1 MDLILHTLI
10 HAAAGASTAYL
21 ISRAFKDSIGRRS
34 LLLLF
39 GAIAGLAPDFTKFFG
54 DLLFHSVFL
63 VPLIGWILAYVYSV
77 FQKELSF
84 KRIWLMFMIS
94 AGTHLLIDYIGNGV
108 ALFYPIIDH
117 EYEFSVIDRD
127 DPFVLF
133 PMLLSVIIGL
143 WFRKGRY
150 LVLAGVLTSIVYIG
164 TLTYS
169 KLDLEHSLKERYKQ
183 DHMEF
188 LLTYPDPS
196 SRRWRFMLRTESAAV
211 FGRASL
217 LGNRIEVDNE
227 SSFSNLRAEKTEADA
242 SSVTV
247 TGTMTLSKNDMF
259 TIMQKPYFID
269 IELVNGTYSEDWSP
283 GPFMGPNWSGEFHLV
298 LRDDIG
304 NELNRVALNDFY
316 TDPLLFNSTFDLSFD
331 DYNGDGNPDFTIGQ
345 YGTSNGNYY
354 KLFTL
359 TGSDEFK
366 ELDAGGRDGMF
377 ISADDSMYSTHL
389 HKIDDSS
396 FQTTYYDNS
405 TGHYVKNTF
414 TWSGEG
420 FVKH

>member
-1 MDLILHTLI
+1 M
-10 HAAAGASTAYL
+10 AYL
-21 ISRAFKDSIGRRS
+21 IGGASANSIGRRA

-39 GAIAGLAPDFTKFFG
+39 GAISGLAPDLTKFFG

-63 VPLIGWILAYVYSV
+63 VPLIGWILAYVYSM

-84 KRIWLMFMIS
+84 KRMWLTFMIS

-108 ALFYPIIDH
+108 ALFYPLIGH

-143 WFRKGRY
+143 WIRKGRY
-150 LVLAGVLTSIVYIG
+150 LVLAGVMTSIVYAG

-169 KLDLEHSLKERYKQ
+169 KLDLEHSLKNRYGQ
-183 DHMEF
+183 DHMES
-188 LLTYPDPS
+188 LLTYPDHS
-196 SRRWRFMLRTESAAV
+196 SRHWRFMLRTESAAV

-217 LGNRIEVDNE
+217 SGNRIVVDNE
-227 SSFSNLRAEKTEADA
+227 SSFSDLRAEKAEADA

-247 TGTMTLSKNDMF
+247 TVTGTMTLSRNDMF

-304 NELNRVALNDFY
+304 NELSSATVNDFY
-316 TDPLLFNSTFDLSFD
+316 TDPLLFNATFDLSFD

-359 TGSDEFK
+359 TSGNEFK
-366 ELDAGGRDGMF
+366 ELDTGGRDGMF

-389 HKIDDSS
+389 NKIGEAS
-396 FQTTYYDNS
+396 FQTAYYDNS
-405 TGHYVKNTF
+405 TGQHVKSIF
-414 TWSGEG
+414 TWDGER

>member
-1 MDLILHTLI
+1 M
-10 HAAAGASTAYL
+10 
-21 ISRAFKDSIGRRS
+21 
-34 LLLLF
+34 
-39 GAIAGLAPDFTKFFG
+39 
-54 DLLFHSVFL
+54 
-63 VPLIGWILAYVYSV
+63 AYVYSK
-77 FQKELSF
+77 FQKEISF
-84 KRIWLMFMIS
+84 KRMWLMFMIS
-94 AGTHLLIDYIGNGV
+94 TGTHLLIDYIGNGV
-108 ALFYPIIDH
+108 ALFYPLIDH

-127 DPFVLF
+127 DTFVLY
-133 PMLLSVIIGL
+133 PLLLSVCIGL

-150 LVLAGVLTSIVYIG
+150 LILAGVLTSIVYIG

-169 KLDLEHSLKERYKQ
+169 KLDLEHSLSERYKK
-183 DHMEF
+183 DHIES
-188 LLTYPDPS
+188 LLTYPDTS
-196 SRRWRFMLRTESAAV
+196 SRHWKFMLRTESAAV
-211 FGRASL
+211 FGRASI

-227 SSFSNLRAEKTEADA
+227 SSFSDLRAETTETDV

-247 TGTMTLSKNDMF
+247 TGTMTLSRNDMF

-304 NELNRVALNDFY
+304 NELSRVALNDFY

-331 DYNGDGNPDFTIGQ
+331 DYNGDGDPDFTIGQ

-359 TGSDEFK
+359 TSSNEFK
-366 ELDAGGRDGMF
+366 ELNAGERDGMF
-377 ISADDSMYSTHL
+377 ISANDSMYSTHL
-389 HKIDDSS
+389 NKIDDSS

-405 TGHYVKNTF
+405 IGRNVKSLF
-414 TWSGEG
+414 IWDGEG
-420 FVKH
+420 FMKK